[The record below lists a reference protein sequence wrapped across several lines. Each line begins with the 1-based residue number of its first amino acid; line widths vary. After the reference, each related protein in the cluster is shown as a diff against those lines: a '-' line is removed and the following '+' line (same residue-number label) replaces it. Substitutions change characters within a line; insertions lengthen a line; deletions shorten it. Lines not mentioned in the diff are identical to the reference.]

1 LFDLKS
7 LLETEAI
14 KKTLTTIFLCLNEAT
29 ASHTIEQ
36 STKNIKDGFTI
47 FLNMLAPQ
55 EDFTYDLLP
64 WALEEYTNSYISR
77 LSLKLPLKAK
87 PAAKEYASLIEFVVS
102 LSNHFRATPP
112 LVRYGAC
119 ICLYSAIKV
128 YPQLIQ
134 ENRQIYNFII
144 SGALDSDY
152 ICQFLYTTM
161 LEVVKPDQIKRTEL
175 TTGDQAEDN
184 AFTHFS
190 STIRSMTSSIRHV
203 DKQVT
208 YDSIYGGNEAIAATF
223 SLGDI
228 LDESARSCPALPPKV
243 LHRAANSLDYF
254 PRKEKLRQLELIRV
268 WAGRSDKV
276 FFGVFKSTHSLT
288 RFLSNH

>member
-1 LFDLKS
+1 
-7 LLETEAI
+7 
-14 KKTLTTIFLCLNEAT
+14 
-29 ASHTIEQ
+29 
-36 STKNIKDGFTI
+36 
-47 FLNMLAPQ
+47 
-55 EDFTYDLLP
+55 
-64 WALEEYTNSYISR
+64 
-77 LSLKLPLKAK
+77 
-87 PAAKEYASLIEFVVS
+87 LIEFVVS

-175 TTGDQAEDN
+175 AAGDQSGDIE
-184 AFTHFS
+184 AFKHFS

-203 DKQVT
+203 DKEVT
-208 YDSIYGGNEAIAATF
+208 YDSIYGGNNTVLPAY
-223 SLGDI
+223 SLGDV
-228 LDESARSCPALPPKV
+228 LDEAARSCPALPPKV

-276 FFGVFKSTHSLT
+276 LNGTF
-288 RFLSNH
+288 